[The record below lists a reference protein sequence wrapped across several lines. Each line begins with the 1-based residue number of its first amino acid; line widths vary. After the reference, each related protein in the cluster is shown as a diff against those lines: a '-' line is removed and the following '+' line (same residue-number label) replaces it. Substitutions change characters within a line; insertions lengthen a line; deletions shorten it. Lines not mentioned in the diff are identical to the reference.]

1 MDEVMSWAEIEETFN
16 GEWVLIED
24 PEVTRYQEIIRG
36 KVLFHSTERNAVHAK
51 VRELNPLHPAIMYVG
66 EFPKDLEF
74 ALSVA
79 YADG

>member
-1 MDEVMSWAEIEETFN
+1 MDKVMSWPEIEETFN

-36 KVLFHSTERNAVHAK
+36 KVLFHSAERSAVHAK

-66 EFPKDLEF
+66 EPPPDLEF
-74 ALSVA
+74 ALRV
-79 YADG
+79 